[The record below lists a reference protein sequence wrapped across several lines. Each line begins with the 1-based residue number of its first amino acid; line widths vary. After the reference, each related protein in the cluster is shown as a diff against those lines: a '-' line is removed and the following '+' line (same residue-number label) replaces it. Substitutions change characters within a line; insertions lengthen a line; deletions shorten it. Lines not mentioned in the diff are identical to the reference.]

1 MKQTGNLLII
11 AMGIAVGAGGG
22 LLLARSGLINW
33 RPSGGEKLRDL
44 SVASPGAKP
53 PHARGDI
60 NAPVTI
66 EEFAD
71 FQCPP
76 CNAFHY
82 DLRMIEV
89 EYGSR
94 VRVIFRNYPLQRI
107 HKNALLAARASEAG
121 DLQGHSW
128 EMHDRLYETQD
139 QWGEAT
145 DARQRFIVYARD
157 LQLNEEKFER
167 DLDGEQTAQRVAAD
181 YERGQSIEINGT
193 PTIFING
200 REIPKESVTPKGIRG
215 TIDAAL
221 KERSR

>member
-11 AMGIAVGAGGG
+11 ALGIAVGAGGG

-33 RPSGGEKLRDL
+33 RLSGERPRNL
-44 SVASPGAKP
+44 S
-53 PHARGDI
+53 
-60 NAPVTI
+60 
-66 EEFAD
+66 
-71 FQCPP
+71 
-76 CNAFHY
+76 
-82 DLRMIEV
+82 L
-89 EYGSR
+89 
-94 VRVIFRNYPLQRI
+94 
-107 HKNALLAARASEAG
+107 ASEAA
-121 DLQGHSW
+121 DMQGHFW

-145 DARQRFIVYARD
+145 DARQRFVGYARD
-157 LQLNEEKFER
+157 LRLNVEQFER

-181 YERGQSIEINGT
+181 YDRGRSIEINST

-200 REIPKESVTPKGIRG
+200 REIPKESITPKGIRG